1 MSGISEEE
9 SEWHPELG
17 SSGGEDG
24 QTGINAKATTAKSPS
39 TIQPLFRQLPLEN
52 ITKPETLLI
61 IYEKEGANIVHS
73 GEHRSKFVVEGF
85 SGVEAAA
92 LI

>member
-9 SEWHPELG
+9 SEWHPVLG

-39 TIQPLFRQLPLEN
+39 TIQPLLRLSLEN

-61 IYEKEGANIVHS
+61 IYEKRGVRQTDS
-73 GEHRSKFVVEGF
+73 GTHLFAFSRS
-85 SGVEAAA
+85 EATASMA
-92 LI
+92 EA